1 MKEFIEEPGIA
12 LGSSL
17 FFEPERRQNPRELS
31 QEELRALALRM
42 ALDRLARRSHSCGE
56 LRVAFAKR
64 AIPAEIGEEIIV
76 ALTRSGVLDD
86 GEFARAWRDSRMR
99 SRGLAPRV
107 IARELREKGID
118 PDLISEVIAE
128 VSSES
133 EEMALQELLAKKVRS
148 LRPGD
153 RKKQERALLGF
164 LMRKGHRGDRSGQAV
179 RDALNTFYSM
189 N

>member
-1 MKEFIEEPGIA
+1 MVRELREEPSQA
-12 LGSSL
+12 LGYSL
-17 FFEPERRQNPRELS
+17 FSDSSFPE
-31 QEELRALALRM
+31 EESRALAHRI

-56 LRVAFAKR
+56 LRAAFAKR
-64 AIPAEIGEEIIV
+64 AIPIEIGEELIV
-76 ALTRSGVLDD
+76 ALTRSNLLDD

-99 SRGLAPRV
+99 TRGLAPRV

-118 PDLISEVIAE
+118 ADLILEVIGE

-164 LMRKGHRGDRSGQAV
+164 LLRKGHRGDRSGQAV
-179 RDALNTFYSM
+179 RDALNSFYSD

>member
-1 MKEFIEEPGIA
+1 MMMRELREEPSQA
-12 LGSSL
+12 LGSSP
-17 FFEPERRQNPRELS
+17 FSDSSFS
-31 QEELRALALRM
+31 EEESRALARRI

-56 LRVAFAKR
+56 LRAVFAKR
-64 AIPAEIGEEIIV
+64 AIPIEIGEELIV
-76 ALTRSGVLDD
+76 ALTRSNLLDD

-99 SRGLAPRV
+99 TRGLAPRV

-118 PDLISEVIAE
+118 ADLILEVIGE

-164 LMRKGHRGDRSGQAV
+164 LLRKGHRGDRSGQAV
-179 RDALNTFYSM
+179 RDALNSFYSV

>member
-1 MKEFIEEPGIA
+1 MKELLEGPDTF

-17 FFEPERRQNPRELS
+17 FSEGEDF
-31 QEELRALALRM
+31 RALAQRM
-42 ALDRLARRSHSCGE
+42 ALDRLARRAHSRGE
-56 LRVAFAKR
+56 LRAAFAKR
-64 AIPAEIGEEIIV
+64 AIPTEIGDELIV
-76 ALTRSGVLDD
+76 ALTRSNLLDD
-86 GEFARAWRDSRMR
+86 GDFARAWRDSRMR

-118 PDLISEVIAE
+118 PDLILEVISEV
-128 VSSES
+128 SLES
-133 EEMALQELLAKKVRS
+133 EESALQELLAKKVRS

-164 LMRKGHRGDRSGQAV
+164 LMRKGHRGDRAGLAV
-179 RDALNTFYSM
+179 RAALQKFYEV

>member
-1 MKEFIEEPGIA
+1 MEELLEEPDTL

-17 FFEPERRQNPRELS
+17 FSEGEDF
-31 QEELRALALRM
+31 RALAQRM
-42 ALDRLARRSHSCGE
+42 ALDRLARRAHSCGE
-56 LRVAFAKR
+56 LRAAFAKR
-64 AIPAEIGEEIIV
+64 AIPTEIGDEIIV
-76 ALTRSGVLDD
+76 ALTRSNLLDD
-86 GEFARAWRDSRMR
+86 GDFARAWRDSRMR

-118 PDLISEVIAE
+118 PDLILEVISE

-133 EEMALQELLAKKVRS
+133 EESALQELLAKKVRT

-164 LMRKGHRGDRSGQAV
+164 LLRKGHRGDRAGLAV
-179 RDALNTFYSM
+179 RAALQEFYEVK
-189 N
+189 

>member
-1 MKEFIEEPGIA
+1 MEELLEGPDTL

-17 FFEPERRQNPRELS
+17 FSEGED
-31 QEELRALALRM
+31 LRALAQRM

-56 LRVAFAKR
+56 LRAAFAKR
-64 AIPAEIGEEIIV
+64 AIPIEIGDEIIV
-76 ALTRSGVLDD
+76 ALTRSNLLDD
-86 GEFARAWRDSRMR
+86 GDFARAWRDSRMR

-118 PDLISEVIAE
+118 PDLILEVISE

-133 EEMALQELLAKKVRS
+133 EESALQELLAKKVRS

-164 LMRKGHRGDRSGQAV
+164 LMRKGHRGDRAGLAV
-179 RDALNTFYSM
+179 RAALQKFYDV

>member
-1 MKEFIEEPGIA
+1 MEEVLEEPGIA

-17 FFEPERRQNPRELS
+17 FLEERGDRERN
-31 QEELRALALRM
+31 EEEFQALARRM

-56 LRVAFAKR
+56 LRAAFAKR
-64 AIPAEIGEEIIV
+64 AIPTEIGEEIIM
-76 ALTRSGVLDD
+76 ALTRSNLLDD

-118 PDLISEVIAE
+118 ADLILEVIAE

-133 EEMALQELLAKKVRS
+133 EEEALTELLAKKMRS

-164 LMRKGHRGDRSGQAV
+164 LMRKGHRGDRAGQAV
-179 RDALNTFYSM
+179 RTALHDFYSTQ
-189 N
+189 

>member
-1 MKEFIEEPGIA
+1 MEELLEEPDTL

-17 FFEPERRQNPRELS
+17 FSEGEDF
-31 QEELRALALRM
+31 RALAQRM
-42 ALDRLARRSHSCGE
+42 ALDRLARRARSCGE
-56 LRVAFAKR
+56 LRAAFAKR
-64 AIPAEIGEEIIV
+64 AIPTEIGDEIIV
-76 ALTRSGVLDD
+76 ALTRSNLLDD
-86 GEFARAWRDSRMR
+86 GDFARAWRDSRMR

-118 PDLISEVIAE
+118 PDLILEVISE

-133 EEMALQELLAKKVRS
+133 EESALQELLAKKVRT

-164 LMRKGHRGDRSGQAV
+164 LLRKGHRGDRAGLAV
-179 RDALNTFYSM
+179 RAALQEFYEVK
-189 N
+189 

>member
-1 MKEFIEEPGIA
+1 MEELLEEPDTL

-17 FFEPERRQNPRELS
+17 FSEGEDF
-31 QEELRALALRM
+31 RALAQRM
-42 ALDRLARRSHSCGE
+42 ALDRLARRAHSCGE
-56 LRVAFAKR
+56 LRAAFAKR
-64 AIPAEIGEEIIV
+64 AIPTEIGDEIIV
-76 ALTRSGVLDD
+76 ALTRSNLLDD
-86 GEFARAWRDSRMR
+86 GDFARAWRDSRMR

-118 PDLISEVIAE
+118 PDLILEVISE

-133 EEMALQELLAKKVRS
+133 EESALQELLAKKVRS

-164 LMRKGHRGDRSGQAV
+164 LMRKGHRGDRAGLAV
-179 RDALNTFYSM
+179 RAALQKFYDV

>member
-1 MKEFIEEPGIA
+1 MMRELREEPSQA

-17 FFEPERRQNPRELS
+17 FSDSSFS
-31 QEELRALALRM
+31 EEESRALARRI

-56 LRVAFAKR
+56 LRAAFAKR
-64 AIPAEIGEEIIV
+64 AIPIEIGEELIV
-76 ALTRSGVLDD
+76 ALTRSNLLDD
-86 GEFARAWRDSRMR
+86 GEFARAWRDCRMR
-99 SRGLAPRV
+99 TRGLAPRV

-118 PDLISEVIAE
+118 ADLILEVIGE

-164 LMRKGHRGDRSGQAV
+164 LLRKGHQGDRSGQAV
-179 RDALNTFYSM
+179 RDALNSFYSV

>member
-1 MKEFIEEPGIA
+1 MMMRELREEPSQA
-12 LGSSL
+12 LGSSP
-17 FFEPERRQNPRELS
+17 FSDSSFS
-31 QEELRALALRM
+31 EEESRALARRI

-56 LRVAFAKR
+56 LRAVFAKR
-64 AIPAEIGEEIIV
+64 AIPIEIGEELIV
-76 ALTRSGVLDD
+76 ALTRSNLLDD

-99 SRGLAPRV
+99 TRGLAPRV

-118 PDLISEVIAE
+118 ADLILEVIGE

-164 LMRKGHRGDRSGQAV
+164 LLRKGHRGDRSGQAV
-179 RDALNTFYSM
+179 RDALNSFSSV

>member
-1 MKEFIEEPGIA
+1 MVRELREEPSQA

-17 FFEPERRQNPRELS
+17 FSDSSFS
-31 QEELRALALRM
+31 EEESRALAHRI

-56 LRVAFAKR
+56 LRAAFAKR
-64 AIPAEIGEEIIV
+64 AIPIEIGEELIV
-76 ALTRSGVLDD
+76 ALTRSNLLDD

-99 SRGLAPRV
+99 TRGLAPRV

-118 PDLISEVIAE
+118 ADLILEVIGE

-164 LMRKGHRGDRSGQAV
+164 LLRKGHRGDRSGQAV
-179 RDALNTFYSM
+179 RDALNSFYSD

>member
-1 MKEFIEEPGIA
+1 MEELLEEPGIL

-17 FFEPERRQNPRELS
+17 FSKERGPRELND
-31 QEELRALALRM
+31 EEYQALARRM

-56 LRVAFAKR
+56 LRAAFAKR
-64 AIPAEIGEEIIV
+64 AIPTEIGEELIM
-76 ALTRSGVLDD
+76 ALTRSNLLDD

-118 PDLISEVIAE
+118 PDLILEVISE

-133 EEMALQELLAKKVRS
+133 EESALQDLLAKKVRS

-164 LMRKGHRGDRSGQAV
+164 LMRKGHRGDRAGVAV
-179 RDALNTFYSM
+179 RAALQEFYEVK
-189 N
+189 

>member
-1 MKEFIEEPGIA
+1 MRELREEPSQA
-12 LGSSL
+12 LGSSP
-17 FFEPERRQNPRELS
+17 FSDRSFS
-31 QEELRALALRM
+31 EEESRALARRI

-56 LRVAFAKR
+56 LRAVFAKR
-64 AIPAEIGEEIIV
+64 AIPIEIGEELIV
-76 ALTRSGVLDD
+76 ALTRSNLLDD

-99 SRGLAPRV
+99 TRGLAPRV

-118 PDLISEVIAE
+118 ADLILEVIGE

-164 LMRKGHRGDRSGQAV
+164 LLRKGHRGDRSGQAV
-179 RDALNTFYSM
+179 RDALNSFYSV

>member
-1 MKEFIEEPGIA
+1 MEELMEGPDTS

-17 FFEPERRQNPRELS
+17 FSEG
-31 QEELRALALRM
+31 EEFRILAQRM

-56 LRVAFAKR
+56 LRAAFAKR
-64 AIPAEIGEEIIV
+64 AIPTEIGEELIM
-76 ALTRSGVLDD
+76 ALTRSNLLDD

-118 PDLISEVIAE
+118 PDLILEVISE

-133 EEMALQELLAKKVRS
+133 EESALQDLLAKKVRS

-164 LMRKGHRGDRSGQAV
+164 LMRKGHRGDRAGVAV
-179 RDALNTFYSM
+179 RAALQEFYEVK
-189 N
+189 

>member
-1 MKEFIEEPGIA
+1 MEELLEEPDTL

-17 FFEPERRQNPRELS
+17 FSEGEDF
-31 QEELRALALRM
+31 RALAQRM
-42 ALDRLARRSHSCGE
+42 ALDRLARRAHSCGE

-64 AIPAEIGEEIIV
+64 AIPTEIGDEIIV
-76 ALTRSGVLDD
+76 ALTRSNLLDD
-86 GEFARAWRDSRMR
+86 GDFARAWRDSRMR

-118 PDLISEVIAE
+118 PDLILEVISE

-133 EEMALQELLAKKVRS
+133 EESALQELLAKKVRS

-164 LMRKGHRGDRSGQAV
+164 LMRKGHRGDRAGLAV
-179 RDALNTFYSM
+179 RAALQKFYDV

>member
-1 MKEFIEEPGIA
+1 MEELLEGPDTL
-12 LGSSL
+12 LGPSL
-17 FFEPERRQNPRELS
+17 FSEGEDFRV
-31 QEELRALALRM
+31 LAQRM
-42 ALDRLARRSHSCGE
+42 ALVRLARRSHSCGE
-56 LRVAFAKR
+56 LRAAFAKR
-64 AIPAEIGEEIIV
+64 AIPTEIGEELIM
-76 ALTRSGVLDD
+76 ALTRSNLLDD

-118 PDLISEVIAE
+118 PDLILEVISE

-133 EEMALQELLAKKVRS
+133 EESALQDLLAKKVRS

-164 LMRKGHRGDRSGQAV
+164 LMRKGHRGDRAGLAV
-179 RDALNTFYSM
+179 RAALQKFYDV

>member
-1 MKEFIEEPGIA
+1 MRELREEPSQA

-17 FFEPERRQNPRELS
+17 FSDSSFS
-31 QEELRALALRM
+31 EEESRALARRI

-56 LRVAFAKR
+56 LRAAFAKR
-64 AIPAEIGEEIIV
+64 AIPIEIREKLIV
-76 ALTRSGVLDD
+76 ALTRSNLLDD
-86 GEFARAWRDSRMR
+86 GEFARAWRDSRMCT
-99 SRGLAPRV
+99 RGLAPRV

-118 PDLISEVIAE
+118 ADLILEVIGE

-164 LMRKGHRGDRSGQAV
+164 LLRKGHRGDRSGQAV
-179 RDALNTFYSM
+179 RDALNSFYAV

>member
-1 MKEFIEEPGIA
+1 MRELREEPSQA
-12 LGSSL
+12 LGSSP
-17 FFEPERRQNPRELS
+17 FSDSSFS
-31 QEELRALALRM
+31 EEESRALARRI

-56 LRVAFAKR
+56 LRAVFAKR
-64 AIPAEIGEEIIV
+64 AIPIEIGEELIV
-76 ALTRSGVLDD
+76 ALTRSNLLDD

-99 SRGLAPRV
+99 TRGLAPRV

-118 PDLISEVIAE
+118 ADLILEVIGE

-164 LMRKGHRGDRSGQAV
+164 LLRKGHRGDRSGQAV
-179 RDALNTFYSM
+179 RDALNSFYSV